1 MANKIIKVCD
11 KCKKETTYTDD
22 LKARGAGW
30 TVLNMNFGETANG
43 FRNAEIIMDLC
54 PECSEK
60 MHMIKT
66 KEYNGNPY
74 IERVDKYNKSEQN
87 VDTNDILENI
97 KDFIRE
103 IGEEEGWYSE

>member
-11 KCKKETTYTDD
+11 KCKKETTYTND
-22 LKARGAGW
+22 LKAREAGW
-30 TVLNMNFGETANG
+30 TILNMNFGEIVNG
-43 FRNAEIIMDLC
+43 FSNPKIIMDLC
-54 PECSEK
+54 PECAEK
-60 MHMIKT
+60 MHMIKI
-66 KEYNGNPY
+66 KEHNGNSY
-74 IERVDKYNKSEQN
+74 ITRPDKYDKSEQN